1 MSQGVFSYSLED
13 IVKRILKE
21 KPNLTREDVFRLIE
35 EKRIEAKNLLNFE
48 GAAFLVAT
56 ELGVSLTGDTKI
68 SRRMRIGNL
77 VSGLNDVTVYGRVLA
92 INPLQ
97 KFKRS
102 NGSQGVLR
110 RILIGDETGTVEV
123 YVWNGKVKDLEEQE
137 VKVNSIVKIEHAYSR
152 LSVDGKVELHLGEKG
167 RITLE
172 SPDLAEVEI
181 PEYEE
186 FFGKISEMKSGLKD
200 FNFKGV
206 VISIS
211 PVKLFKRIVGEGKVQ
226 RVKVKDETGEVD
238 VVFWDSKV
246 DEIKDVKIGD
256 KLEIFGSRIKE
267 NMFGGLEAHLSKR
280 SRVKVVPSTEKVEEK
295 VLKIEEIQPNLR
307 GLTIEGV
314 IEDSFGV
321 RDVTLKDGS
330 KVKIYEFLL
339 KDETGEIKVSAW
351 RDHAEILS
359 KLPLGLK
366 VKLKNVSSK
375 QGFRGGV
382 ELATT
387 SQTTIEVIA
396 KA

>member
-1 MSQGVFSYSLED
+1 MDQSFLSYSVED
-13 IVKRILKE
+13 IVKKILKE
-21 KPNLTREDVFRLIE
+21 KPNLRREDVFRLIE
-35 EKRIEAKNLLNFE
+35 KKRTDARNLLNFE
-48 GAAFLVAT
+48 GAAFLVAA
-56 ELGVSLTGDTKI
+56 ELGVSLSGDIKI

-97 KFKRS
+97 KFRRS
-102 NGSQGVLR
+102 DESQGVLR

-123 YVWNGKVKDLEEQE
+123 YAWNGKVKELEEQE
-137 VKVNSIVKIEHAYSR
+137 VKVNSIIKVEHAYSR
-152 LSVDGKVELHLGEKG
+152 LSIDGKVELHVGERG

-172 SPDLAEVEI
+172 SPEIVETEI

-186 FFGKISEMKSGLKD
+186 FFGKISDMKSGLKD

-206 VISIS
+206 VVNIF
-211 PVKLFKRIVGEGKVQ
+211 PVKVFKRATGEGKVQ
-226 RVKVKDETGEVD
+226 RAKVKDETGEVN
-238 VVFWDSKV
+238 VVFWNSKV

-256 KLEIFGSRIKE
+256 KLEIFGSKIKE
-267 NMFGGLEAHLSKR
+267 NMFGGLEAHLNKR
-280 SRVKVVPSTEKVEEK
+280 SRVKVIPSTEEIKEK
-295 VLKIEEIQPNLR
+295 VLKIGEIQPDIR
-307 GLTIEGV
+307 GLTVEGV

-330 KVKIYEFLL
+330 KVKVYEFLL

-366 VKLKNVSSK
+366 LKLKNVSSK
-375 QGFRGGV
+375 QGFKGGV

-396 KA
+396 QA